1 MKIAIDIRAAGGE
14 RAGKGNYAFSIV
26 RNLLLK
32 DSSNDYILY
41 AREGVAGFSEFR
53 NAKLKLITGNGLLWH
68 HRVATD
74 VKRQLVDVFFAPVS
88 YIIPSLL
95 PRSIKTII
103 TVHDLVAFLFPSRH
117 QKKAVLIEKL
127 FLRRAIRRAT
137 RVLAVSENTRQ
148 DILKKFKTDPQ
159 KILVIPCGV
168 GPEFH
173 ELKKESL
180 LPFAKKTNLPEKFF
194 LAVGTLEPRKNYLNL
209 IKAFALIAE
218 SFPTY
223 HLIIVGQNGWHHEEV
238 SHSIRNNYLTNR
250 VHMLGY
256 LSNSSLVQLYNL
268 AKALVFPSLYEGFGL
283 PPLEAM
289 ACGCPVITSNVSSLP
304 EVVGNSGLF
313 VDPKNPHQIAS
324 AMIRVVKDAELCEN
338 LKNQGI
344 LRARKFSW
352 ESSAQ
357 KLLEIFSQ
365 L

>member
-14 RAGKGNYAFSIV
+14 RAGKGNYAFNIV

-32 DSSNDYILY
+32 DSRNDYILY
-41 AREGVAGFSEFR
+41 AREGVAGFSEFK
-53 NAKLKLITGNGLLWH
+53 NAKLKLIGGNGLLWH
-68 HRVATD
+68 HRVASD
-74 VKRQLVDVFFAPVS
+74 IKRELCDVFFAPTS

-95 PRSIKTII
+95 PSSIKTVI

-127 FLRRAIRRAT
+127 FLRRAIKHAT
-137 RVLAVSENTRQ
+137 KILAVSENTRQ
-148 DILKKFKTDPQ
+148 DILKKFKTDPE
-159 KILVIPCGV
+159 KISVVPCGV

-173 ELKKESL
+173 PLKKESL

-194 LAVGTLEPRKNYLNL
+194 LAVGTIEPRKNYLNL
-209 IKAFALIAE
+209 IKAFSLIAE
-218 SFPTY
+218 SFPNY
-223 HLIIVGQNGWHHEEV
+223 HLIIVGQNGWQHEEV
-238 SHSIRNNYLTNR
+238 YQAIRNNYLMNR
-250 VHMLGY
+250 VHVLGY
-256 LSNSSLVQLYNL
+256 LSNPSLINLYSL

-289 ACGCPVITSNVSSLP
+289 ACGSPIIVSNTSSLP
-304 EVVGNSGLF
+304 EVVGPAGLF

-324 AMIRVVKDAELCEN
+324 AMIRVIKDEELCEN

-357 KLLEIFSQ
+357 KLLEI
-365 L
+365 LNKL